1 MSTQGPSPAQ
11 AGHKTETRSLSH
23 SMLGRTGLLP
33 LVGGSVATQC
43 LLQQLSQ
50 FCFQAVYSLCSFS
63 YLLISHRLLQLLQG
77 KGQAVL
83 QGLPVSAHLVPA
95 CHPAAAH
102 GGNTQTTDG
111 FGCPAPVLLSVG
123 KKISGN
129 AKSGNLI
136 CLNASSDGESVPAWP
151 GDLACGCSPAL
162 GISKGPN
169 CSSLQLER
177 PFKVTFAIS

>member
-11 AGHKTETRSLSH
+11 AGHKTETQSLSH

-43 LLQQLSQ
+43 LSQQLSQ

-151 GDLACGCSPAL
+151 GDLRVAAALPWAFPRAPTAHLCSL
-162 GISKGPN
+162 KGLSK
-169 CSSLQLER
+169 
-177 PFKVTFAIS
+177 